1 MNIKTAPARLS
12 ERLEENSDQNP
23 DKRLQSLEGSNQS
36 IQPLRQVEYT
46 PDGHLGLG
54 FKMWLEMV
62 MELVETRELTWQLF
76 LRDFSARYRQS
87 ALGLVWAILPVLV
100 TTATFSYLSRA
111 NVLPIKT
118 DIPYPVFLLV
128 GMSVWQLFASGLANA
143 TQSLVSAAALI
154 TKINFPRETLILAAF
169 GQAIFEFMIRSVLL
183 VAGFAIFHVM
193 PHWTALLIPLAIIP
207 LCLFTIGLGLIFGL
221 INGVLRDAG
230 QIVTFLLTFWMFLTP
245 VVYPAKTA
253 GAMALLNVINPVSPF
268 VIAAQDL
275 TFKGYLTQPL
285 NYAIGSGVSVLIFLI
300 SWRIFHL
307 AEMRIAERV

>member
-1 MNIKTAPARLS
+1 MNTETAQNSLS
-12 ERLEENSDQNP
+12 KKLISELNEQNQTSTP
-23 DKRLQSLEGSNQS
+23 VRQNVGSTK
-36 IQPLRQVEYT
+36 QVEYT

-54 FKMWLEMV
+54 LKMWLEMI

-87 ALGLVWAILPVLV
+87 ALGLIWAILPVLV

-111 NVLPIKT
+111 NVLPIHGTKL
-118 DIPYPVFLLV
+118 PYPLFLLV
-128 GMSVWQLFASGLANA
+128 GMSVWQLFASGLANS
-143 TQSLVSAAALI
+143 TQALVSAAALI

-169 GQAIFEFMIRSVLL
+169 GQAVFEFFIRTFLL
-183 VAGFAIFHVM
+183 AAGFALFHVA
-193 PHWTALLIPLAIIP
+193 PHWTIVLIPLAIIP

-245 VVYPAKTA
+245 VVYPASTK
-253 GAMALLNVINPVSPF
+253 GAMSILNVVNPVSPF

-275 TFKGYLTQPL
+275 TSVGYLTQPV
-285 NYAIGSGVSVLIFLI
+285 NYLIGSGVSLLIFLFA
-300 SWRIFHL
+300 WRIFHL